1 MDASVGIIDRPG
13 ISLSVAVKER
23 RTTAQEADF
32 CFFFKKG
39 TDFNCLQSELTGRR
53 EEEEVKRVEKER
65 KKTKQKKNWGR
76 REGFSYSNLALFP
89 ASSVFLLP
97 TPGNS

>member
-39 TDFNCLQSELTGRR
+39 PISTVCNPS
-53 EEEEVKRVEKER
+53 
-65 KKTKQKKNWGR
+65 
-76 REGFSYSNLALFP
+76 
-89 ASSVFLLP
+89 
-97 TPGNS
+97 